1 MKFIDLKL
9 HIGKRVKLNGRGDL
23 AIHGELRKFI
33 YDDENKYYLVLE
45 RVTKGGKC
53 IVRHGKETYS
63 VGCKNVDPFI
73 EAVILPETPYK

>member
-33 YDDENKYYLVLE
+33 YDDENKYYLILE
-45 RVTKGGKC
+45 RITKGGKVHC
-53 IVRHGKETYS
+53 QAWQR
-63 VGCKNVDPFI
+63 NV
-73 EAVILPETPYK
+73 LCRM